1 MASLNSPDKKGRTI
15 VVGIDLSQIS
25 KTAFQWVLKNIYREG
40 DTLVL
45 THCPELPSLPSF
57 TFKSGL
63 APPVADWKVKL
74 DEMNLEIRKLE
85 EEYQTI
91 CIQQK
96 INFKAA
102 GQSMKNAGE
111 GILKVASDEGADM
124 ICVGTRGLGTVKRAL
139 LGSVSNYLVH
149 NSTLIPVL
157 VIPISG

>member
-1 MASLNSPDKKGRTI
+1 MFQVRHLIACF
-15 VVGIDLSQIS
+15 DLVCEQ
-25 KTAFQWVLKNIYREG
+25 
-40 DTLVL
+40 
-45 THCPELPSLPSF
+45 
-57 TFKSGL
+57 
-63 APPVADWKVKL
+63 
-74 DEMNLEIRKLE
+74 
-85 EEYQTI
+85 
-91 CIQQK
+91 